1 MTTDFFF
8 TVIGVWSSFKFHTF
22 NYLGAIFFYLI
33 SICICFLLML
43 PTFLFS
49 IIRQQLTNTED
60 IRRVRKKAPCT
71 VPEIVMLQRQALED
85 GLFKEPIF
93 TGKFMT
99 LKCRPFYTRSVDCSY
114 NLQLYS

>member
-1 MTTDFFF
+1 
-8 TVIGVWSSFKFHTF
+8 
-22 NYLGAIFFYLI
+22 
-33 SICICFLLML
+33 ML